1 MEGYLTVALDE
12 WLSVQPVQIPPNV
25 PRTRSSVAVDPD
37 EETAEQSGK
46 PKRLNVL
53 GDIAHRVKRDMFEW
67 KQKNSQRAKD
77 HSSGKDADDYIETSR
92 RKNKA
97 IRSLYHKVKEH

>member
-25 PRTRSSVAVDPD
+25 PRTRSSVTVDPD
-37 EETAEQSGK
+37 EETAREQSGK

-53 GDIAHRVKRDMFEW
+53 GDIADRVKRDMFEW
-67 KQKNSQRAKD
+67 KQKNSQSKSQR
-77 HSSGKDADDYIETSR
+77 SFVGQR
-92 RKNKA
+92 R
-97 IRSLYHKVKEH
+97 